1 MSLLAFIL
9 LLSSIANATN
19 QTGQK
24 MTDFKIND
32 SVTFLREGQIY
43 AGQIKA
49 LNDDHAIVA
58 FLLYPHFVATA
69 KVPYSQLTR

>member
-1 MSLLAFIL
+1 MSLPAFIL
-9 LLSSIANATN
+9 LLSSN

-43 AGQIKA
+43 AGQIKV
-49 LNDDHAIVA
+49 LNDDHAVVA
-58 FLLYPHFVATA
+58 FLLYPHVVVTA